1 MALDRGREA
10 AAVNLATKAEGRVI
24 SMNFYVRLTPP
35 QYGEIGETDA
45 ATAIGRGLIRELML
59 VLKAAA
65 EKEGFEVF
73 MDATPRVY

>member
-1 MALDRGREA
+1 MS
-10 AAVNLATKAEGRVI
+10 LASKAEGRVI

-35 QYGEIGETDA
+35 QDGELGETDA
-45 ATAIGRGLIRELML
+45 AMAIGRGLIRESML